1 MKRLIS
7 TVVLVTLI
15 FMLVV
20 PLNAS
25 EIVPYYDGV
34 STGLAKLS
42 ISNLGVALCTTTFD
56 LRYSLIS
63 ADIEMKLLCYETSG
77 WTEVKTWS
85 EHFGPSN
92 QRVLAMN
99 KRYAVP
105 KNGIYRVAVSAD
117 IETSAGTDHL
127 EPYSISV
134 EYP

>member
-7 TVVLVTLI
+7 TVVLLVLVCL
-15 FMLVV
+15 LVV
-20 PLNAS
+20 PMNAS
-25 EIVPYYDGV
+25 EIVPYYNGV

-42 ISNLGVALCTTTFD
+42 ISGLGVAACTATFD
-56 LRYSLIS
+56 LRSTLVE
-63 ADIEMKLLCYETSG
+63 ADIEMKLLYFERTG
-77 WTEVKTWS
+77 WTEVKSWE

-92 QRVLAMN
+92 KRTLALSE
-99 KRYAVP
+99 RYAVS
-105 KNGIYRVAVSAD
+105 KEGIYRVIAIAD